1 MSLPTASSPAAA
13 GDHDPTR
20 LIILL
25 FVAGTLLAIAVGYL
39 GNSNLLGGSIPG
51 TYAGHGGTTPACEGS
66 NKTGEYH
73 FLLIAGEKGSI
84 SYNGSTPGPCLEVGI
99 GSAVVV
105 TLRVDPASGNNHGWD
120 LIPSSGPVNVSPV
133 FPGAGLTGSARWTG
147 IAPGTEQNFSFNA
160 TIAGTY
166 RYVCE
171 VDDHASLGMNGTFTV
186 APQAENS
193 VARSGIS
200 APPLGSSAPAFMARS
215 SVQYMAR
222 STPGA

>member
-1 MSLPTASSPAAA
+1 MSLPTASSPPSA
-13 GDHDPTR
+13 GDHEPTR
-20 LIILL
+20 LIIIL
-25 FVAGTLLAIAVGYL
+25 FVVGTLLAIAIGYL
-39 GNSNLLGGSIPG
+39 GNANRLGGSIPG
-51 TYAGHGGTTPACEGS
+51 TYAGHGGTAPACEGS
-66 NKTGEYH
+66 NRTGAYH

-120 LIPSSGPVNVSPV
+120 LIPSAGPVNVSPV

-193 VARSGIS
+193 VARTSVSAHQLGTS
-200 APPLGSSAPAFMARS
+200 APVFLARCS
-215 SVQYMAR
+215 GPYMAR
-222 STPGA
+222 TAPGA